1 MHPEEL
7 MKPDLL
13 SEVVL
18 FAFGTMVLTSLVL
31 FVMSTFGSIV
41 ITEPIF

>member
-18 FAFGTMVLTSLVL
+18 LAFGTMVLTSLVL
-31 FVMSTFGSIV
+31 CVMTMLARS
-41 ITEPIF
+41 

>member
-18 FAFGTMVLTSLVL
+18 LAFGTLVLTSLVL
-31 FVMSTFGSIV
+31 CAMTMLARS
-41 ITEPIF
+41 

>member
-1 MHPEEL
+1 MHPGEL

-18 FAFGTMVLTSLVL
+18 FAFGTIVLTSLVL
-31 FVMSTFGSIV
+31 FVMSTLARS
-41 ITEPIF
+41 

>member
-13 SEVVL
+13 SEIVL
-18 FAFGTMVLTSLVL
+18 LTLGTLVLSSLVL
-31 FVMSTFGSIV
+31 FVVAALARS
-41 ITEPIF
+41 